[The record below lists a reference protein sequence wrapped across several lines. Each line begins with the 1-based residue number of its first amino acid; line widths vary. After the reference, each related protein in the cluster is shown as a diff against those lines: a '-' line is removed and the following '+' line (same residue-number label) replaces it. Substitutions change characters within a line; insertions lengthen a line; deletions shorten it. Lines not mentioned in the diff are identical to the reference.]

1 MKRGVKSQDIKYLHK
16 FASLTHPEK
25 IHSPAKFSLTDES
38 ILIQSQISDCICWG
52 ESYISSLV
60 SAFAAASAHTSQSTE
75 CIFGESI
82 CLIPVFFY

>member
-38 ILIQSQISDCICWG
+38 ILIQSQIFDCSICEG
-52 ESYISSLV
+52 ESCISSLI
-60 SAFAAASAHTSQSTE
+60 SAFADASATLHNLLNA
-75 CIFGESI
+75 FLGK
-82 CLIPVFFY
+82 VFT

>member
-38 ILIQSQISDCICWG
+38 ILIQLPVSDCN
-52 ESYISSLV
+52 
-60 SAFAAASAHTSQSTE
+60 
-75 CIFGESI
+75 I
-82 CLIPVFFY
+82 CLRRALYHLLYVVLLLLLHTYNSLFHEFWGKYVLNVFY